1 MPSELKTLPLTA
13 GSHADSSQV
22 NGWLVLASDLD
33 GVTSDWFDSEF
44 WQQQDAIEGTSKGRY
59 TTWFI
64 HYQPQQADEHW
75 VLRHYWRGGLMA
87 KLSKDTYF
95 YTGLERT
102 RPAAELKLLDIL
114 YKEGFPV
121 PRPIAAQIR
130 KQGLG
135 YSGDILIERIQG
147 AKDLVAVLSEQ
158 EMGEQQWQA
167 LGECIAQF
175 HNRGVFHADL
185 NAKNILLSPEGF
197 HLIDFDRGAIRPVA
211 HHWQASNLDRLHRS
225 FKKEQG
231 KFPQLTFTEENWMSL
246 LKGYNGTNRANSRVS
261 RH

>member
-1 MPSELKTLPLTA
+1 MPLNNPQQTQT
-13 GSHADSSQV
+13 
-22 NGWLVLASDLD
+22 GWLLLASEVD
-33 GVTSDWFDSEF
+33 GISPDWFTAEY
-44 WQQQDAIEGTSKGRY
+44 WQQREAIEGTSTGRY

-64 HYQPQQADEHW
+64 HYQSAQANEHW

-87 KLSKDTYF
+87 KLSKDTYLF
-95 YTGLERT
+95 TGLART
-102 RPAAELKLLDIL
+102 RPAAELKLLNIL
-114 YKEGFPV
+114 YHEGFPV
-121 PRPIAAQIR
+121 PRPIAAWVQ

-135 YSGDILIERIQG
+135 YSGDILIERIEG
-147 AKDLVAVLSEQ
+147 ARDLVAVLAERQ
-158 EMGEQQWQA
+158 MNEPEWQA
-167 LGECIAQF
+167 LGECIARF

-211 HHWQASNLDRLHRS
+211 HHWQAANLDRLHRS

-231 KFPQLTFTEENWMSL
+231 KCPQLAFTDANWMAL
-246 LKGYNGTNRANSRVS
+246 LKGYNSANKANARVS